1 MTLLEK
7 AFRRQDIRTLLAQA
21 AEESAAGRGL
31 KKVLT
36 VTDLIAFGI
45 SSTLGSGI
53 FVTVGTIAAQY
64 TGPGIFLSFLVAGIG
79 SLLSALCYA
88 EFGSRIP
95 LSGQGYTYTYV
106 TLGELIAF
114 VTGWLGFVSYCVAT
128 AAVARG
134 WANYL
139 NCFLIAMGEVNVP
152 VWMVNDPVEGSG
164 GVVSFSGLA
173 AFLNLACMALA
184 CFGITEST
192 KVSLVLVI
200 VNFSL
205 MVGFSVYGSVR
216 YGELDRLEPPLMPF
230 GVIGVLKGSG
240 LAFFCCI
247 GWELLCTLGEEVK
260 RPSRDL
266 PRGIIGSLVSTIVLY
281 CGVCV
286 ALAVMVPWQSIS
298 IDAPIA
304 DAFRYNGDKFGYIL
318 IAFVCATVCPPSV
331 LTGIIGPPRI
341 LYKMAHDGLLFEC
354 LGKVNDY
361 GAPIT
366 ATLLGGCFAAFLG
379 GLFDFEALAG
389 TCSSSTLFMFLLVCC
404 GVIIVR
410 VREMAQI
417 NLVASDRFQ
426 QKLAIALVVFALTS
440 FVTCTMILD
449 GLVTY
454 SQSSVIFACIVNFM
468 TAAAVVHVFNS
479 VGGGACKTSTRLDR
493 TPLIAQS
500 SVARTDKVIIVTSIQ
515 SPRKR
520 QDIFLCPL
528 MPYLPLTAA
537 WVNICMIVSLGTA
550 AMLGLFGMLAFGLAL
565 YFAYGIHHSKIA
577 LA

>member
-1 MTLLEK
+1 MSLLERS
-7 AFRRQDIRTLLAQA
+7 FRRQNIRTLLRQA
-21 AEESAAGRGL
+21 SEESAAGGGL

-36 VTDLIAFGI
+36 VTDLVAFGI

-64 TGPGIFLSFLVAGIG
+64 AGPGMFLSFLAAGIG

-106 TLGELIAF
+106 TLGELVAF

-139 NCFLIAMGEVNVP
+139 NCFLFAVGGVELP
-152 VWMVNDPVEGSG
+152 AWMVNDPVDGYG
-164 GVVSFSGLA
+164 GIFSFSGLA
-173 AFLNLACMALA
+173 ALLNLACMGLA
-184 CFGITEST
+184 CLGISENT

-216 YGELDRLEPPLMPF
+216 YGDLDRLHPLMPF

-266 PRGIIGSLVSTIVLY
+266 PRGIIGALTSTTILY
-281 CGVCV
+281 CGVCL

-304 DAFRYNGDKFGYIL
+304 DAFRYNGDNFGYIL
-318 IAFVCATVCPPSV
+318 IAFVCSTVCPPSV

-341 LYKMAHDGLLFEC
+341 LYKMAKDGLLFDFF
-354 LGKVNDY
+354 GRVNKF
-361 GAPIT
+361 GAPIN
-366 ATLLGGCFAAFLG
+366 ATLLGGCFAGFLG
-379 GLFDFEALAG
+379 GCFDFEALAG

-404 GVIIVR
+404 GVVIVR
-410 VREMAQI
+410 VREMAAQH
-417 NLVASDRFQ
+417 LMEETTVQ
-426 QKLAIALVVFALTS
+426 KKLALALVVFCLSSLVTS
-440 FVTCTMILD
+440 TMLID
-449 GLVTY
+449 GLETY
-454 SQSSVIFACIVNFM
+454 SQSAVVKGAIVNIV
-468 TAAAVVHVFNS
+468 TAAAVVYVFHSVARTGSTNS
-479 VGGGACKTSTRLDR
+479 TPGVR
-493 TPLIAQS
+493 TPLIVDS
-500 SVARTDKVIIVTSIQ
+500 SVARDDTVILVTSVK
-515 SPRKR
+515 SKKKLH
-520 QDIFLCPL
+520 DIFLCPL
-528 MPYLPLTAA
+528 MPYLPLAA
-537 WVNICMIVSLGTA
+537 SWVNIFMIVSLGTP
-550 AMLGLFGMLAFGLAL
+550 AMLGLLGMLVAGLAL
-565 YFAYGIHHSKIA
+565 YFAYGIHHSK